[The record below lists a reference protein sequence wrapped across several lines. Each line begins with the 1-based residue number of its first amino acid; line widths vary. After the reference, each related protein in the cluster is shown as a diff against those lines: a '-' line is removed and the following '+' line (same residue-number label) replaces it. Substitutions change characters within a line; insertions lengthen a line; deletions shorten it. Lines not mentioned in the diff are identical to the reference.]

1 MHRDKEMNLQDG
13 PLSTDRTHFLKLYGA
28 YTFPFRLTVG
38 AVVNAMSG
46 IPFSER
52 CWVNGDYTWK
62 PF

>member
-1 MHRDKEMNLQDG
+1 MNLQDG
-13 PLSTDRTHFLKLYGA
+13 PLSTDRTHFLKLYSA

-38 AVVNAMSG
+38 VVVNAMSG